1 MADFYGTVAGADAYH
16 LARGNSAVWDAG
28 DVDDVEKTAA
38 LLLAS
43 EWIDFNYGPSFDGY
57 KTENRDQLREWP
69 RTDAY
74 DQWGVLI
81 AGVPPEIERATYE
94 VALQQ
99 IRQNG
104 SLFKTWIASKD
115 IKSVSVDGAISV
127 TFAGAASF
135 GDVQITI
142 PKISGIL
149 AAILTGQGFS
159 NASGRT
165 SRI

>member
-1 MADFYGTVAGADAYH
+1 MSDYYGTIAGADAYH
-16 LARGNSAVWDAG
+16 LARGNSAVWDAE

-43 EWIDFNYGPSFDGY
+43 EWIDFNYASMFEGC
-57 KTENRDQLREWP
+57 KTDKRDQLREWP
-69 RTDAY
+69 RDNAY
-74 DQWGVLI
+74 DQSGIVI
-81 AGVPPEIERATYE
+81 SGIPPEIERATYE

-149 AAILTGQGFS
+149 AAVLTGQAVS